1 MSAFSA
7 ERSGADHQRVE
18 VRIDIGESETLTERL
33 PLQTPAPVELLVEM
47 LNQRPDQVYMRSL
60 GAAADLLKA
69 FR

>member
-1 MSAFSA
+1 MIPAISTVGFLLPGIFVA
-7 ERSGADHQRVE
+7 H
-18 VRIDIGESETLTERL
+18 LTERL